1 MFNRIARF
9 YISLGLPEFWSIS
22 HEDEREGKYYISPN
36 CSLKIF
42 VHPSFRYI
50 EDLLEMAKTK
60 EIKIVLESRHNN
72 QKMKFYDIFQRDFE
86 VDILDIVNEMRE
98 NKAISKVLN
107 YVKMNEE
114 FNNKE
119 KHLDDA
125 SYYLSENFMT
135 EEETKEEIFLF
146 RQKIIEKNKTKK
158 FLY

>member
-60 EIKIVLESRHNN
+60 ERKIVLESRHNN
-72 QKMKFYDIFQRDFE
+72 QKMKFYD
-86 VDILDIVNEMRE
+86 
-98 NKAISKVLN
+98 
-107 YVKMNEE
+107 
-114 FNNKE
+114 
-119 KHLDDA
+119 
-125 SYYLSENFMT
+125 YLSENFMT

-146 RQKIIEKNKTKK
+146 RQKIIEKSKTKK
-158 FLY
+158 SFFN